1 MPTVRLAGVP
11 RVTPDWLH
19 LREAADATARSTDLV
34 DQVRKRLAGEPRL
47 LIHDL
52 GSGTGSMGRWLAP
65 QLPGLQH
72 WVMYDRDPDLLEYD
86 VTARSGRIPPQRGL
100 MRDADGAPVSVEAR
114 VRDIT
119 RLADDDLDGAS
130 LVTASAVLD
139 MFTAD
144 EVERVVATCHRAGCP
159 ALFTI
164 SVIGRVELTPADPLD
179 RPIAD
184 AFNAHQRR
192 TAAGRTLLGPDAVD
206 AAAEAFTRRGVR
218 VELRPSLWRLGPDQ
232 AELAAEWLRGW
243 LDAACEQRPELTGPA
258 SGYAARRQTEIAQGQ
273 LSVTVH
279 HHDLLAGCE

>member
-1 MPTVRLAGVP
+1 VTVDLTSVP
-11 RVTPDWLH
+11 RVTPGWLH
-19 LREAADATARSTDLV
+19 LREPADAAARSTDLV
-34 DQVRKRLAGEPRL
+34 EQVRKRLTDEPRL

-65 QLPGLQH
+65 RLPGLQH
-72 WVMYDRDPDLLEYD
+72 WVMYDRDPDLLEHT
-86 VTARSGRIPPQRGL
+86 TAARTRRLPAQGGR
-100 MRDADGAPVSVEAR
+100 MTDAGGAPVSLEAR
-114 VRDIT
+114 IRDIT
-119 RLADDDLDGAS
+119 RLAADDLDGAS
-130 LVTASAVLD
+130 LITASALLD

-144 EVERVVATCHRAGCP
+144 EVERVVAACHRAGCP
-159 ALFTI
+159 VLFTL

-179 RPIAD
+179 QPIAD

-206 AAAEAFTRRGVR
+206 AAAEAFDRRGVP
-218 VELRPSLWRLGPDQ
+218 VEIRPSPWRLGPEH

-243 LDAACEQRPELTGPA
+243 LDAACEQRPELTGQA
-258 SGYAARRQTEIAQGQ
+258 AAYAARRRTEITEGQ